1 VSKAALLTS
10 ALCLTYNTSTATDL
24 ASARSFLFAPG
35 SDERKLA
42 RALICGADAVIA
54 DLEDAVIPAEKPGA
68 RKLVRERLADADGVA
83 TIVRINGADSPWF
96 EEDVAMTAELAPDAV
111 VLPKA
116 SVDSAK
122 LLESHGLP
130 VIAIIETAAAVRT
143 AYEIATRPGVAALL
157 VGALDLGTELGL
169 ESRPDG
175 LELHY
180 TRSRLVVDSAAA
192 GIRPPIDAVNV
203 NTRDLAA
210 VEADARLAR
219 SLGLR
224 GKACIHP
231 AQVPVVNEVF
241 SPSAEELDWARR
253 VLSSAA
259 EAESEARGAVAIDGR
274 MVDAPVIARAK
285 RILHE
290 SERRL
295 PE

>member
-1 VSKAALLTS
+1 M
-10 ALCLTYNTSTATDL
+10 
-24 ASARSFLFAPG
+24 
-35 SDERKLA
+35 
-42 RALICGADAVIA
+42 IA
-54 DLEDAVIPAEKPGA
+54 DLEDAVIPAEKPAA
-68 RKLVRERLADADGVA
+68 RDRVRGVLAEAEGVA
-83 TIVRINGADSPWF
+83 RIVRINGAGSPWF
-96 EEDVAMTAELAPDAV
+96 EEDVALTAELRPEAV

-116 SVDSAK
+116 SVDSAMQ
-122 LLESHGLP
+122 LEQHGLP
-130 VIAIIETAAAVRT
+130 VIAIVETAHAVRC
-143 AYEIATRPGVAALL
+143 AYEIARLPRVIALL

-180 TRSRLVVDSAAA
+180 TRARLVVESAAA

-210 VEADARLAR
+210 VEAEARLAR

-241 SPSAEELDWARR
+241 SPSQKEVDWAHR
-253 VLSSAA
+253 VLEAAAAA
-259 EAESEARGAVAIDGR
+259 EDQARGAVAIDGL

-285 RILHE
+285 RILQE
-290 SERRL
+290 SERRP

>member
-1 VSKAALLTS
+1 LLTS
-10 ALCLTYNTSTATDL
+10 ALCLTYNTSTTTDL
-24 ASARSFLFAPG
+24 ASARSFLFAPA

-42 RALICGADAVIA
+42 RALVSGADAVIA
-54 DLEDAVIPAEKPGA
+54 DLEDAVIPAEKPAA
-68 RKLVRERLADADGVA
+68 RDRARQLLADAEGVA
-83 TIVRINGADSPWF
+83 RVVRVNGADSPWF
-96 EEDVAMTAELAPDAV
+96 EDDIAMTAQLRPDAV

-116 SVDSAK
+116 SVASAK
-122 LLESHGLP
+122 LLEPQGIP
-130 VIAIIETAAAVRT
+130 VIAIVETAIAVRS
-143 AYEIATRPGVAALL
+143 AYEIACLPNVTALL

-169 ESRPDG
+169 EARADG

-180 TRSRLVVDSAAA
+180 TRSRLVVESAAA

-241 SPSAEELDWARR
+241 TPSAEEVAWARR
-253 VLSSAA
+253 VLASAEA
-259 EAESEARGAVAIDGR
+259 AESEARGAVSLDGL

-285 RILHE
+285 RILQE
-290 SERRL
+290 SERRP